1 MTLGSTR
8 LQVEPGGQVQFPVS
22 IRNQSQLVE
31 SFRMDL
37 VGLDPDWW
45 QVEPPDLAVYPGRED
60 SVLVVLR
67 PPVQV
72 EIPEGA
78 IPFGVRAR
86 SSRNQACSVV
96 EEGELEV
103 GRVLDLQA
111 TIEPVTSKGR
121 WWSTHRLVYTNWGNS
136 TAVIRVSASDVDQD
150 LGFKITPEELSVP
163 VGAVLRPS
171 SGSVRG
177 VPFFEGRR
185 CESRSRWWVIP
196 ASRGA
201 RPVWCF
207 GQECRSRANRC
218 WKQPFSRCRSSRGE
232 SRWGW
237 LCCWPGLSA
246 LSWPGS

>member
-78 IPFGVRAR
+78 IPSGFELVRAGTRRAAWWRRVSLRSAGCWTCRPR
-86 SSRNQACSVV
+86 SSR
-96 EEGELEV
+96 
-103 GRVLDLQA
+103 
-111 TIEPVTSKGR
+111 
-121 WWSTHRLVYTNWGNS
+121 
-136 TAVIRVSASDVDQD
+136 
-150 LGFKITPEELSVP
+150 
-163 VGAVLRPS
+163 
-171 SGSVRG
+171 
-177 VPFFEGRR
+177 
-185 CESRSRWWVIP
+185 
-196 ASRGA
+196 
-201 RPVWCF
+201 
-207 GQECRSRANRC
+207 
-218 WKQPFSRCRSSRGE
+218 
-232 SRWGW
+232 
-237 LCCWPGLSA
+237 
-246 LSWPGS
+246 